1 MIMKDTKNILF
12 VGVGGQGII
21 LVSKILTEG
30 LVGFGYDV
38 KMSEVHGMAQRGG
51 SVTTQVRFGEKV
63 YSPLIGEGE
72 ADVIVAFEKVEAV
85 RWIGY
90 LKHDGTVVVN
100 DYEIHPVPVL
110 IGNEQYPE
118 NVIVKLKES
127 VPNTIVID
135 AANIAKGLGNI
146 KAQNIV
152 LLGALVKALK
162 LTDLD
167 WENVIREYVP
177 ERYLDLNIKAFKA
190 GIEI

>member
-1 MIMKDTKNILF
+1 MKDTKNILF